1 MHFSG
6 TTEPDLPYVIVGDAA
21 FPLKRNMMR
30 PFPGRSLSEEKAI
43 FNYRLSRARRIIEN
57 SFGIL
62 AARSVY
68 VVRGSVYVVMERQM
82 RPKYYGYKQVG
93 KSILIDLQ
101 FDFIIDFIIN
111 LRFNF
116 KIDLIF
122 DFVIDLGFDFV
133 IDLFN

>member
-68 VVRGSVYVVMERQM
+68 VVRGYLRNAKCDQNTMATNKLEN
-82 RPKYYGYKQVG
+82 
-93 KSILIDLQ
+93 Q
-101 FDFIIDFIIN
+101 F
-111 LRFNF
+111 
-116 KIDLIF
+116 
-122 DFVIDLGFDFV
+122 
-133 IDLFN
+133 